1 MYLDKPRDTTHNHNT
16 HRTTSKKHQH
26 HDLPRPPAS
35 SGSNWTGECDC
46 RTSRNW
52 YRSPQHGNAF
62 FYVKLTFPLFYLL
75 LFCMPLTGAHGD
87 KRYVFLV
94 NTCAFYSSVA
104 SNQRA
109 LTPAIR
115 RYIICW
121 CRSRPHH
128 VLAWFWTK
136 GGGGAIVM
144 VVVGGTEVGCGKYLG
159 STIHRYDTAS

>member
-1 MYLDKPRDTTHNHNT
+1 MYLDKPRHHTLPQ

-35 SGSNWTGECDC
+35 SGSNLTGECDR
-46 RTSRNW
+46 RTSHDR
-52 YRSPQHGNAF
+52 YQSPQHGDAI
-62 FYVKLTFPLFYLL
+62 FYVKLTFPLFYWL

-115 RYIICW
+115 RYIIRW
-121 CRSRPHH
+121 CRLRPHH
-128 VLAWFWTK
+128 VLAWFRTR
-136 GGGGAIVM
+136 
-144 VVVGGTEVGCGKYLG
+144 VGGRHCHGCRWRRGG
-159 STIHRYDTAS
+159 RVW

>member
-1 MYLDKPRDTTHNHNT
+1 M
-16 HRTTSKKHQH
+16 Q
-26 HDLPRPPAS
+26 
-35 SGSNWTGECDC
+35 
-46 RTSRNW
+46 
-52 YRSPQHGNAF
+52 F
-62 FYVKLTFPLFYLL
+62 FYVKLTFPLFYWL

-115 RYIICW
+115 RYIIRW

-128 VLAWFWTK
+128 VLAWFRTR
-136 GGGGAIVM
+136 GGGAPLSWLSLAARRPGIVRR
-144 VVVGGTEVGCGKYLG
+144 GKYLG
-159 STIHRYDTAS
+159 VCSTIHRHDTAS